1 MSSMESE
8 NSDELKK
15 SNTIIC
21 CCSKSNIEQ
30 ANRRVCLKTVF
41 TDVNDDELGER
52 LRKRFE
58 EIYSSAIH
66 ENVSINQ
73 KTWSEVAEEDNSTI
87 DFDPVDSSLKE
98 KMDEKI
104 VELDDLIVETSGKRK
119 MIPPQTARQLA
130 KLMKAKRKSSVFSMQ
145 APDNKPSLTQR
156 LPLDEKELVR
166 HREKL
171 EASCKGFESSSK
183 SLPAMEDKVS
193 RLKDAL
199 SLSNSMASSY
209 TYRVLQKPLPDEA
222 LLATSL
228 TPLKKRLEETPESR
242 TTKNPEVA
250 EKVRRGHPIN
260 RYHLRSA
267 TPSKD

>member
-1 MSSMESE
+1 
-8 NSDELKK
+8 
-15 SNTIIC
+15 
-21 CCSKSNIEQ
+21 
-30 ANRRVCLKTVF
+30 
-41 TDVNDDELGER
+41 
-52 LRKRFE
+52 
-58 EIYSSAIH
+58 
-66 ENVSINQ
+66 
-73 KTWSEVAEEDNSTI
+73 
-87 DFDPVDSSLKE
+87 
-98 KMDEKI
+98 
-104 VELDDLIVETSGKRK
+104 
-119 MIPPQTARQLA
+119 
-130 KLMKAKRKSSVFSMQ
+130 
-145 APDNKPSLTQR
+145 
-156 LPLDEKELVR
+156 
-166 HREKL
+166 
-171 EASCKGFESSSK
+171 
-183 SLPAMEDKVS
+183 MEDKVS